1 MERLVPVLDDLKS
14 FNLVEADLTIWVY
27 KKSTRD
33 GNPVFNGR
41 WVGITQNLSDTLRG
55 AVSQALENVNETIEY
70 DILAQNHETS
80 VLTLGAD
87 ETHIGLIE
95 RQAANPTEARK
106 VTRLEQI
113 ANAEF
118 YMLRFAS
125 DAGVL
130 LAVRK
135 TNATWKTRRSC
146 NALRAVFQ
154 DEELDIDTRPAFS
167 LESFFDFFVF
177 DGDVFVSNKARFES
191 VLAYRAGHTEA
202 FHDLV
207 NQSEF
212 SDIFSEVTTIAEFVG
227 TNKIQLR
234 RAIAIREKGHFRDP
248 NFMQNLRTHCA
259 EMGLNIDFDD
269 EGRIVPKPESCRDI
283 FQALLDHRL
292 DSRLSQRLYDVQ
304 STEQVG

>member
-1 MERLVPVLDDLKS
+1 
-14 FNLVEADLTIWVY
+14 
-27 KKSTRD
+27 
-33 GNPVFNGR
+33 
-41 WVGITQNLSDTLRG
+41 
-55 AVSQALENVNETIEY
+55 
-70 DILAQNHETS
+70 
-80 VLTLGAD
+80 
-87 ETHIGLIE
+87 
-95 RQAANPTEARK
+95 
-106 VTRLEQI
+106 
-113 ANAEF
+113 
-118 YMLRFAS
+118 
-125 DAGVL
+125 
-130 LAVRK
+130 
-135 TNATWKTRRSC
+135 
-146 NALRAVFQ
+146 
-154 DEELDIDTRPAFS
+154 LDIDTRPAFS
-167 LESFFDFFVF
+167 LEPFFDFFVF